1 MRRGDAVSARAWV
14 YKTLKAG
21 ILRGEYPAGF
31 SMVEVRIAK
40 ELATSRTPVREAMR
54 DLAQEGLLDYFPN
67 RGMFVRP
74 IFAQEIRDAFTVRI
88 ILEEQAVRWACQRMT
103 EKNKEEF
110 NHIITEMESLIRKN
124 DADPKNSVVEV
135 QFHDVI
141 HKATGSAI
149 LANTLESLDNFIL
162 RARNISMKYQARAAE
177 VLSEHLGIAQAIV
190 KGDEELAAT
199 LMKEHI
205 RHAMKQVLIAIEEE
219 NTNTHQL

>member
-1 MRRGDAVSARAWV
+1 
-14 YKTLKAG
+14 
-21 ILRGEYPAGF
+21 
-31 SMVEVRIAK
+31 
-40 ELATSRTPVREAMR
+40 
-54 DLAQEGLLDYFPN
+54 
-67 RGMFVRP
+67 
-74 IFAQEIRDAFTVRI
+74 
-88 ILEEQAVRWACQRMT
+88 MT

-190 KGDEELAAT
+190 MGDEELAYTNERAYSACN
-199 LMKEHI
+199 E
-205 RHAMKQVLIAIEEE
+205 AGLIAIEEE